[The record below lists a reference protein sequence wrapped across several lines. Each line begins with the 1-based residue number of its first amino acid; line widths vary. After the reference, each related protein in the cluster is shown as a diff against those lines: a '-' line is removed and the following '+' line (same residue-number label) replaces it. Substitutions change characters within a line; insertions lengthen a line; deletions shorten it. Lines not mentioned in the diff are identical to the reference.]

1 MSAHITVGANGAASS
16 REAVTWAAN
25 EAARRRLPLP
35 VVSCVKRPMF
45 DDATL
50 GGPAADSYTSMREA
64 SDAHHSAR
72 LMTGQS
78 VDIDRASPGDLEAV
92 RAFYARLG
100 DTSTYYRF
108 FGLRRHLPEGEL
120 LGVVGESAEHVTLL
134 ASIGEEL
141 IGIGEFIIGNN
152 PTEAEVAFAVADDHH
167 REGVATL
174 LLERLA
180 VIAHDRGLLSFT
192 ATVLPG
198 NADMQLVFK
207 TVGLAVRSRF
217 DDGVVK
223 TVLELSSLTSLNA
236 AAAARGPHAAAATP
250 SNIEVTAR
258 ST

>member
-1 MSAHITVGANGAASS
+1 MSAHITVGVNGAASS

-25 EAARRRLPLP
+25 EAAVRRLALP
-35 VVSCVKRPMF
+35 MVSCVESPMF
-45 DDATL
+45 VDATFDD
-50 GGPAADSYTSMREA
+50 PATNSMREA
-64 SDAHHSAR
+64 SDADHSAR

-152 PTEAEVAFAVADDHH
+152 PTQAEVAFAVDDDHH

-180 VIAHDRGLLSFT
+180 VIAHDRGLLTFT

-207 TVGLAVRSRF
+207 TVGLTVRSRF

-223 TVLELSSLTSLNA
+223 NVLELSSLTSLNT
-236 AAAARGPHAAAATP
+236 AAAARGPHVPAATP